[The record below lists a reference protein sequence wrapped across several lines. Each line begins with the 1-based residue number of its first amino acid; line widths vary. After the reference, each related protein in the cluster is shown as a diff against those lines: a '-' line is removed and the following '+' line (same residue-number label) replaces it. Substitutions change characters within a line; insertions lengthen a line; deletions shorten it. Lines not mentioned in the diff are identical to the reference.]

1 MTEEPVD
8 CLPVASSATTPTTSS
23 SSAIIRGDLP
33 PGAPVRD
40 QELAARLGLSRTPVR
55 EALARLVDEGLV
67 ETKPNAYTR
76 VAPLDDGPAR
86 EAAVVVQALQ
96 GLAARL
102 AVPRLTDADLDEARV
117 WNARFAAALDAGEV
131 AIALEAD
138 DAFHLVF
145 VRAAGNQALGAA
157 LARLAARARAPR
169 DSPLRSVARAPVHR
183 GTRRARWPRRP
194 AAMRTRRRAW
204 PKTTGPRSSNSSTRR
219 PPTAAEPGPPTRSPG
234 ASRVAR

>member
-1 MTEEPVD
+1 MPDEPV
-8 CLPVASSATTPTTSS
+8 VAPRRLLRDQAYDILLG
-23 SSAIIRGDLP
+23 AIIRGDLP

-102 AVPRLTDADLDEARV
+102 AVPRLTDADLDEARA
-117 WNARFAAALDAGEV
+117 WNARFAAALDAGDV

-145 VRAAGNQALGAA
+145 VRAAGNPALEAA
-157 LARLAARARAPR
+157 LSRLQPVLVRHETHRFASLPGRRSIAAHDALLAAAARGDAADAARLAEENWATLVELI
-169 DSPLRSVARAPVHR
+169 D
-183 GTRRARWPRRP
+183 
-194 AAMRTRRRAW
+194 AA
-204 PKTTGPRSSNSSTRR
+204 
-219 PPTAAEPGPPTRSPG
+219 AAEPGPLTRSPG